1 MFPEGG
7 IMAQTFCKVLG
18 FVLLLVGVIGYASS
32 HLLGLHLTSMHNIIH
47 LLTGALALYF
57 GFAASASSA
66 RTFATVV
73 GAVYL
78 FLGIL
83 GFIAPEAVASLLQM
97 SPAHV
102 TSNSLMPDNTVHL
115 LLGGL
120 FLIAGLVRSPRSI
133 GIDTTD
139 HGLHGHP

>member
-1 MFPEGG
+1 
-7 IMAQTFCKVLG
+7 MAQTFCKVIG
-18 FVLLLVGVIGYASS
+18 VVLLLVGVIGFASP
-32 HLLGLHLTSMHNIIH
+32 HLLGLHLTQMHNIVH
-47 LLTGALALYF
+47 LLTGGLALYF
-57 GFAASASSA
+57 GFAASANAA
-66 RTFATVV
+66 RTFATIF

-83 GFIAPEAVASLLQM
+83 GFIAPETVASILQM
-97 SPAHV
+97 HRMED
-102 TSNSLMPDNTVHL
+102 TSNNLTPDNIVHL

-120 FLIAGLVRSPRSI
+120 FLIAGLVKSSHTI